1 MIKKPVAITVALHFC
16 NRIDNLNLSSTR
28 SRKDDDFCL
37 FVSNVFSFPLLV
49 FEFVGARIPF
59 SRINFLMEREG
70 LVIFVVNYISEV
82 HQSSFGNHR
91 NFCIFVTYRI
101 KNGESTMFSYFSCI
115 QFSFKERI

>member
-1 MIKKPVAITVALHFC
+1 MIKKPLAITVALHFC

-49 FEFVGARIPF
+49 FAFVGARIPC
-59 SRINFLMEREG
+59 SRISFLLEREG

-82 HQSSFGNHR
+82 HRSSFGNHR
-91 NFCIFVTYRI
+91 NFCIFV
-101 KNGESTMFSYFSCI
+101 SC
-115 QFSFKERI
+115 QNSSNFFGKKEH